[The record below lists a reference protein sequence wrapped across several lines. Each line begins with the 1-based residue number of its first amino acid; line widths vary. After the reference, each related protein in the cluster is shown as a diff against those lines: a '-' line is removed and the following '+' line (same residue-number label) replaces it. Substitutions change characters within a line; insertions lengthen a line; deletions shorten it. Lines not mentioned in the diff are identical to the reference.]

1 MWVNNRCRW
10 AGCTAIIYPDLE
22 LQPRSR
28 SFTVTTPRRALTAGH
43 QQNLVNVFI
52 VTRLFFPAHRRLL
65 CSAAEGDTHFTA
77 LEIIFSCT
85 QDLEIANR
93 ANPSSLFYFLFRLRL
108 DKYSS
113 KASFIVISQRK
124 CSPVY
129 GLTFITF
136 PGSSGKLFLVLRASR
151 FNGFD
156 RPHWLWKHPENS
168 AAARF
173 VLRRPL
179 WLTDGLIAPKPSLKT
194 PEQLEPIFPLPLP
207 RGPDAGHKACWATTG
222 SVGKLK
228 FSAGRERGESFKSL
242 VRTSLCSQH
251 AIFLIRALAVSTH
264 LLLSVCA
271 AGGLFNSTSKSRDF
285 CKASNSQR
293 KQQESCSRRVD
304 AGCHLSIKPASRIH
318 VWHFLGN

>member
-1 MWVNNRCRW
+1 M
-10 AGCTAIIYPDLE
+10 IIYPDLE

-156 RPHWLWKHPENS
+156 RPQWL
-168 AAARF
+168 
-173 VLRRPL
+173 
-179 WLTDGLIAPKPSLKT
+179 
-194 PEQLEPIFPLPLP
+194 
-207 RGPDAGHKACWATTG
+207 
-222 SVGKLK
+222 
-228 FSAGRERGESFKSL
+228 
-242 VRTSLCSQH
+242 
-251 AIFLIRALAVSTH
+251 
-264 LLLSVCA
+264 
-271 AGGLFNSTSKSRDF
+271 
-285 CKASNSQR
+285 
-293 KQQESCSRRVD
+293 
-304 AGCHLSIKPASRIH
+304 
-318 VWHFLGN
+318 